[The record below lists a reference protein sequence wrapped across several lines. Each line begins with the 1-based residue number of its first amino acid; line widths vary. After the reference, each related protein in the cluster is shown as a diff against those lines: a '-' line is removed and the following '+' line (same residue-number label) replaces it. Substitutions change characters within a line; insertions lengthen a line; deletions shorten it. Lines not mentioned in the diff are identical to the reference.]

1 MDDRLAAHTGDDER
15 VGLVGRDGAQP
26 VAQAEGQPV
35 DVVFARGAAGVLKR
49 PGADVRGDGGGNPP
63 LLQEPDRQIP
73 VVGSDVGQ
81 ARALRHEIGQQLQSR
96 GEL

>member
-1 MDDRLAAHTGDDER
+1 MTSVSASSGAMALSRRTG
-15 VGLVGRDGAQP
+15 GRPA
-26 VAQAEGQPV
+26 V

-49 PGADVRGDGGGNPP
+49 PGADVRGNGGGNPP